1 MILENY
7 VDDDNVNDNC
17 VIKKVEYYDNDYCD
31 VCAMWDPISDD
42 NLSSLDP
49 STADQ
54 TNQKT

>member
-1 MILENY
+1 MMLMTIMLMMIMS
-7 VDDDNVNDNC
+7 
-17 VIKKVEYYDNDYCD
+17 IKKNEYYDNDYCD

>member
-1 MILENY
+1 MDND
-7 VDDDNVNDNC
+7 VDDDNVNDDYVN
-17 VIKKVEYYDNDYCD
+17 KKINEYCNNDYCD